1 MMKLVY
7 VDPDSTSVELRCECK
22 NFIIVNKDQFK
33 ELNDNYVIPKEDVE
47 LVCDKCGKA
56 HTDSVIILEDQ
67 HPTRPNNDVAKC
79 PTCGSPQ
86 IERISTLTKA
96 TSFGFFG
103 VFSRDFNKTFHCK
116 KCNYR
121 W

>member
-1 MMKLVY
+1 MMRLVY
-7 VDPDSTSVELRCECK
+7 IDTEIDDICLRCECG
-22 NFIIVNKDQFK
+22 NIVDAVCDQFK

-67 HPTRPNNDVAKC
+67 HPAQSKVNIPRC
-79 PTCGSPQ
+79 PTCQSQ
-86 IERISTLTKA
+86 NIEKITTLDKAISFTM
-96 TSFGFFG
+96 FD
-103 VFSRDFNKTFHCK
+103 VFSRNLGKTFKCK
-116 KCNYR
+116 SCGYR

>member
-1 MMKLVY
+1 MMRLVY

-22 NFIIVNKDQFK
+22 NFIIINKDQFK

-56 HTDSVIILEDQ
+56 HTESVIILEDQ
-67 HPTRPNNDVAKC
+67 HLAQSKVNIPRC
-79 PTCGSPQ
+79 PTCQSQ
-86 IERISTLTKA
+86 NIEKITTLDKAISFTM
-96 TSFGFFG
+96 FD
-103 VFSRDFNKTFHCK
+103 VFSRKFGKTFKCK
-116 KCNYR
+116 NCGYL